1 MQPICGYM
9 GPCRLHIT
17 STAIIVSHSNGDE
30 LATWLF
36 NCIRQ
41 FNAIDCHFSFTSGRR
56 GPFGVDE
63 YCFELPQKK
72 VVEIQ
77 KKISGHTGAI
87 FAHNRNYSSSSTLS
101 ASTNVSNPSKPKVP
115 VTDDNSRSRSESE
128 TAPSAPLS
136 SNLYPLTTPPKTMTY
151 QNTGIRRAIAPPL
164 PSKDPVKP
172 PMVALQNDKKPNV
185 QYVNAMKGAPKPLPR
200 TMKPSVKKTDDNKAP
215 AYSTVNSTA
224 TSSLP
229 HTDGSFTLPTHSQ
242 RSQVITT
249 DKTVVNPVGSHSDLN
264 RDPLDYGDMVC
275 SPHGPDTNHK
285 FFSPPPPSINSG
297 YSDVDYDV
305 IRRNRE
311 IGKFSDPEGTYKD
324 KKSME
329 TYDVPS
335 SLQVT
340 EDTYDVP
347 WPTGGKFEDIPDVYE
362 DDTKHSSPDDLYN
375 VPTSNQQVPPDLYDV
390 PPVRGKTA
398 TQTPSVPSRQNQL
411 YDNPPKPVLSTVT
424 THDEPH
430 DLYDTPQSNQ
440 PVTGGHETYDV
451 VPSRRA
457 CSSSPQP
464 QVVIMPKKPVGY
476 ENIGPHGEILGEIV
490 ANQLRQDLLSSL
502 NGSDRHWMPRPLK
515 NTNSNFS
522 RSCEFLNEISQEP
535 SKRFSTSSNYRRL
548 IIPEQEIAQNGTLP
562 ASSWHTYK
570 LHRRLSGSLGD
581 VPTVEACD
589 DDDTYVV
596 LNKTEKPN
604 RKLPIPAPKPR
615 PVAASSINGMEDD
628 GESNDMYIA
637 MNRSPSHSS
646 SSIVNTETLPK
657 GYIRMSTAKEA
668 LVVKK
673 SNSSTEIGRKETS
686 PTNNEGRRN
695 SDLVWPTNSG
705 WSHWNL
711 QDEQASRKSS
721 DSSEVFSPPPA
732 THEHPIVVSK
742 SSVRPKRSVL
752 LKGVSPQPVPG
763 QEKRMS
769 E

>member
-17 STAIIVSHSNGDE
+17 TTAIIVSRSNGDE

-41 FNAIDCHFSFTSGRR
+41 FNAVDCYFSFTSGRR
-56 GPFGVDE
+56 GPFGVGE

-77 KKISGHTGAI
+77 KKISSHTGAI
-87 FAHNRNYSSSSTLS
+87 FAHNRNFSSSTLS

-115 VTDDNSRSRSESE
+115 VTDDNSRTRSESE

-151 QNTGIRRAIAPPL
+151 QNTGLRRAIAPPL

-172 PMVALQNDKKPNV
+172 VVALQNDKNPNV
-185 QYVNAMKGAPKPLPR
+185 NYVNAMKGAPKPLPR
-200 TMKPSVKKTDDNKAP
+200 TMKPSIKKTDDTKAP
-215 AYSTVNSTA
+215 AYSAENSTA
-224 TSSLP
+224 TSSLS
-229 HTDGSFTLPTHSQ
+229 HTDRSVTLPTYSQ
-242 RSQVITT
+242 RSQVVTT
-249 DKTVVNPVGSHSDLN
+249 TKTAVNPVGSHSDLN
-264 RDPLDYGDMVC
+264 RDPMDYGDMVC
-275 SPHGPDTNHK
+275 SPHGPDTNHR

-311 IGKFSDPEGTYKD
+311 MGKFADPEGAYKD
-324 KKSME
+324 KKDAE

-335 SLQVT
+335 SLQIA

-347 WPTGGKFEDIPDVYE
+347 RPTGGKFEDIPDVYE
-362 DDTKHSSPDDLYN
+362 DDTKRSSPGDLYS
-375 VPTSNQQVPPDLYDV
+375 VPTSNQPVSPDLYDV
-390 PPVRGKTA
+390 PPIRG
-398 TQTPSVPSRQNQL
+398 QTGLQTHNVPSRQNQL
-411 YDNPPKPVLSTVT
+411 YDNPSKAALSTIT
-424 THDEPH
+424 NHDEPH

-440 PVTGGHETYDV
+440 PVGGGHETYDV
-451 VPSRRA
+451 VPSRKA
-457 CSSSPQP
+457 CSSSPQS
-464 QVVIMPKKPVGY
+464 QVVIMPKKPAGY
-476 ENIGPHGEILGEIV
+476 ENIGPHGEILGEMV
-490 ANQLRQDLLSSL
+490 ANQLRQDLLNSL

-515 NTNSNFS
+515 NVNSNFS
-522 RSCEFLNEISQEP
+522 RSCEFLNEIVQEP
-535 SKRFSTSSNYRRL
+535 SKRFSTSSNYKRF
-548 IIPEQEIAQNGTLP
+548 IPEQDIAQSGTPP

-596 LNKTEKPN
+596 LNKTEKPI
-604 RKLPIPAPKPR
+604 RKPPIPAPKPT
-615 PVAASSINGMEDD
+615 PVAASSINEVKDD
-628 GESNDMYIA
+628 GESNDMYIT

-646 SSIVNTETLPK
+646 SSIANTETLPK
-657 GYIRMSTAKEA
+657 GYIRMNTAKEV
-668 LVVKK
+668 LIVKK

-686 PTNNEGRRN
+686 PTSNEGKRN

-705 WSHWNL
+705 WSHWDQ
-711 QDEQASRKSS
+711 QDEQVPSRKSS
-721 DSSEVFSPPPA
+721 DNSEVFSPPPA

-742 SSVRPKRSVL
+742 SSARPKRSIL

-763 QEKRMS
+763 QEKRLG
-769 E
+769 EL